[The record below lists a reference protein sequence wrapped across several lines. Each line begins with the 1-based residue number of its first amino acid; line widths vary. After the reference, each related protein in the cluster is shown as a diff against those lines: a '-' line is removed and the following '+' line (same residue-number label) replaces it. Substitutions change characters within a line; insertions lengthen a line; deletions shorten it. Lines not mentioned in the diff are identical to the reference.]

1 LVCRESETSANA
13 ALVSDSRQ
21 SCFRVQNPAGGGHI
35 PVGGYTVRT
44 RFQSLL
50 KQVARPAE
58 PDAALLRR
66 FADGRDDAAFAELV
80 RRYGRLVWGQCR
92 NLLPT
97 EADADD
103 AFQATFVAL
112 ARSADKIRDTNK
124 LGPWL
129 HGVAYRVCRNARR
142 VAARRIK
149 REQGSA
155 AAEAA
160 RPVADSAWDSAL
172 AAVHDE
178 LHQLPETLRVP
189 FVLCCLEGK
198 GTTEAAEQL
207 GLKLGTFSAR
217 LTRAKQALL
226 DRLSARGLSAGVLA
240 AAAVTGG
247 AASAPAQV
255 LNRAVELATAAGTIP
270 TNILSLTHG
279 VLGMGTLNGKL
290 MAAAVLV
297 SCGLMAGVGGVWTAN
312 AQDPKPKKD
321 AAGDTQKEI
330 DALKKQIDELRA
342 RAERAANQ
350 EAAARDQAEATAQ
363 KELAVRKMAEVQA
376 QRAQA
381 DAERARAQD
390 AEKLAR
396 RKKEVDEKADKVR
409 SAEFKYLGQSA
420 GFAPTA
426 EELEELV
433 KRGEEGG
440 YRFVGVVSM
449 KGTSKQGGSAVPT
462 LVFRKAKVVEL
473 RTDAG
478 GRLLE
483 EKAKLE
489 TAELFHKKAA
499 EAQAKGAVE
508 KLTDAQGR
516 LKEKLAD
523 LEGVKKAV
531 EPKVK
536 EVLDKVKEIEPKV
549 KEAAKKAT
557 DVADEKV
564 KEAVKDRLAEVAKA
578 RGQEDKMRAELDQL
592 HQELARLKSG
602 QAEMSAA
609 KAPGKVT
616 AKFAAADLGKG
627 DPAAA
632 ARLLSD
638 LARAKFGKVNLA
650 IDVTDDGYTVSG
662 DAEVVKWLQETVKQ
676 LSSPKSDKSK

>member
-1 LVCRESETSANA
+1 M
-13 ALVSDSRQ
+13 
-21 SCFRVQNPAGGGHI
+21 
-35 PVGGYTVRT
+35 RT

-50 KQVARPAE
+50 KQVARPTE

-92 NLLPT
+92 HLLPS

-112 ARSADKIRDTNK
+112 AKSAAKIRDTNK

-149 REQGSA
+149 RERGSA
-155 AAEAA
+155 TAEAA
-160 RPVADSAWDSAL
+160 RPVADSAWDAAL

-240 AAAVTGG
+240 AAAITGG

-255 LNRAVELATAAGTIP
+255 LNRAVELATALAAGSVAIP
-270 TNILSLTHG
+270 ANILSLTHG

-297 SCGLMAGVGGVWTAN
+297 SCGLMAGVGGVWTAH

-321 AAGDTQKEI
+321 STSDTQKEI
-330 DALKKQIDELRA
+330 DALKRQIDELRA
-342 RAERAANQ
+342 RT
-350 EAAARDQAEATAQ
+350 EAATQKESAARKAAEFQRAQAEAQTR
-363 KELAVRKMAEVQA
+363 VAEA

-381 DAERARAQD
+381 EAVLQKAVEAERLARAR
-390 AEKLAR
+390 KLT
-396 RKKEVDEKADKVR
+396 DEKAAKDKP
-409 SAEFKYLGQSA
+409 SEFKYFGQSA
-420 GFAPTA
+420 NFAPTA
-426 EELEELV
+426 DELEELV

-440 YRFVGVVSM
+440 YRFVGVVTM
-449 KGTSKQGGSAVPT
+449 KGMSKQGETVPT

-473 RTDAG
+473 RTDAATA
-478 GRLLE
+478 LQDLAKVE
-483 EKAKLE
+483 VLDQFYMKSADAQSKAALAKL
-489 TAELFHKKAA
+489 A
-499 EAQAKGAVE
+499 EAQGKLKEKAVE
-508 KLTDAQGR
+508 AEAVVKDKFEPKLKEVIEKVKESEPKLKEVFDKVKESDKAKEA
-516 LKEKLAD
+516 LKEKL
-523 LEGVKKAV
+523 EK
-531 EPKVK
+531 
-536 EVLDKVKEIEPKV
+536 IEPKA
-549 KEAAKKAT
+549 KEK
-557 DVADEKV
+557 
-564 KEAVKDRLAEVAKA
+564 LAEVAKS
-578 RGQEDKMRAELDQL
+578 RGQEEQLKAELDKL
-592 HQELARLKSG
+592 TQELARLKSG
-602 QAEMSAA
+602 QADKPAA
-609 KAPGKVT
+609 KASGKAT
-616 AKFAAADLGKG
+616 IKFAASDLGKG

-650 IDVTDDGYTVSG
+650 VDVTDDGYTVTG
-662 DAEVVKWLQETVKQ
+662 DAEVVKWLQDAVKQ
-676 LSSPKSDKSK
+676 LTAPGKAK

>member
-1 LVCRESETSANA
+1 
-13 ALVSDSRQ
+13 
-21 SCFRVQNPAGGGHI
+21 
-35 PVGGYTVRT
+35 VRT

-103 AFQATFVAL
+103 AFQATFVTL
-112 ARSADKIRDTNK
+112 AKSADKIRDTNK

-142 VAARRIK
+142 VAARRLK
-149 REQGSA
+149 RERTSA
-155 AAEAA
+155 TAEAA

-198 GTTEAAEQL
+198 GTTEAADQL

-247 AASAPAQV
+247 AANAPAQV
-255 LNRAVELATAAGTIP
+255 LNRAIELATMAGTIP
-270 TNILSLTHG
+270 ANILSLTHG

-297 SCGLMAGVGGVWTAN
+297 SCGLLAGVGGVWTAQ

-321 AAGDTQKEI
+321 AASDTQKEI

-342 RAERAANQ
+342 KA
-350 EAAARDQAEATAQ
+350 EAAAQ
-363 KELAVRKMAEVQA
+363 KEAAGRKMAEAERQRA
-376 QRAQA
+376 EADKQRNRAEAERQRAQE
-381 DAERARAQD
+381 AER
-390 AEKLAR
+390 LAR
-396 RKKEVDEKADKVR
+396 RKKEADEKSAKDKQ
-409 SAEFKYLGQSA
+409 SEFKYYGQSA
-420 GFAPTA
+420 GFAPTP
-426 EELEELV
+426 EELEELI

-473 RTDAG
+473 RTDATSD
-478 GRLLE
+478 LLQD
-483 EKAKLE
+483 KAKLE
-489 TAELFHKKAA
+489 QFYRKAFEGQAQAA
-499 EAQAKGAVE
+499 EAQAKAAAAKLAEAQSKLKDKVADVDVVRE
-508 KLTDAQGR
+508 KIEPK
-516 LKEKLAD
+516 LKEAMDK
-523 LEGVKKAV
+523 VKEV

-536 EVLDKVKEIEPKV
+536 EAVR
-549 KEAAKKAT
+549 
-557 DVADEKV
+557 EK
-564 KEAVKDRLAEVAKA
+564 LAEVAKS
-578 RGQEDKMRAELDQL
+578 RGQEDKLRAELDQL
-592 HQELARLKSG
+592 TKELAKLKSD
-602 QAEMSAA
+602 QATDKPAA
-609 KAPGKVT
+609 KKADKATV
-616 AKFAAADLGKG
+616 KFAAADLGKG

-638 LARAKFGKVNLA
+638 LARAKFGKVNLD
-650 IDVTDDGYTVSG
+650 ITTEDGVYIVKG
-662 DAEVVKWLQETVKQ
+662 DPEVVKWLRDAVKQ
-676 LSSPKSDKSK
+676 INPDKAK

>member
-1 LVCRESETSANA
+1 M
-13 ALVSDSRQ
+13 
-21 SCFRVQNPAGGGHI
+21 
-35 PVGGYTVRT
+35 RT

-92 NLLPT
+92 NLLPS

-103 AFQATFVAL
+103 AFQATFVTL
-112 ARSADKIRDTNK
+112 AKSADKIRDTNK

-142 VAARRIK
+142 MAARRIK
-149 REQGSA
+149 RERTSA

-198 GTTEAAEQL
+198 GTTEAADQL

-247 AASAPAQV
+247 AASAPAQAV
-255 LNRAVELATAAGTIP
+255 NRAVELATAAGTIP
-270 TNILSLTHG
+270 ANILSLTHG

-297 SCGLMAGVGGVWTAN
+297 SCGLLAGVGGVWTAQ
-312 AQDPKPKKD
+312 AQDAKPKKD
-321 AAGDTQKEI
+321 TASDTQKEI

-342 RAERAANQ
+342 KA
-350 EAAARDQAEATAQ
+350 EAAAQKEAAGRKTAEAERQ
-363 KELAVRKMAEVQA
+363 RAEAERQRDRA
-376 QRAQA
+376 EAERQRAQ
-381 DAERARAQD
+381 E

-396 RKKEVDEKADKVR
+396 VKKLKDEKLADEKAAKDKQ
-409 SAEFKYLGQSA
+409 SSEFKYFGQGA
-420 GFAPTA
+420 GFAPTP

-473 RTDAG
+473 QTDASG
-478 GRLLE
+478 SLLQ

-489 TAELFHKKAA
+489 MFELAHKKAA
-499 EAQAKGAVE
+499 EAQMKGAVE
-508 KLTDAQGR
+508 KLTEAQGK
-516 LKEKLAD
+516 LKEKLA
-523 LEGVKKAV
+523 EVEVVKDKIEPKMKEVIEKVKEV

-536 EVLDKVKEIEPKV
+536 DALKKEGIELAKM
-549 KEAAKKAT
+549 KEKLAEKKAA
-557 DVADEKV
+557 DVADERV
-564 KEAVKDRLAEVAKA
+564 KEKLAEVAKS
-578 RGQEDKMRAELDQL
+578 RGQEDKLRAELDQL
-592 HQELARLKSG
+592 TKELAKLKSG
-602 QAEMSAA
+602 QADKKSGGTA
-609 KAPGKVT
+609 VT
-616 AKFAAADLGKG
+616 KFNAADLGKG
-627 DPAAA
+627 DAKAHTA
-632 ARLLSD
+632 LLTG
-638 LARAKFGKVNLA
+638 LVTAKFGKANLE
-650 IDVTDDGYTVSG
+650 ITTEDGVYIVKG
-662 DAEVVKWLQETVKQ
+662 DPEVVKWLNDTVKQ
-676 LSSPKSDKSK
+676 INPDKAK